1 MNILNIY
8 KKKLRIQFNY
18 FIGKNSILS
27 MLFSLKTLLSI
38 QAKGENNLQYS
49 EPINALRFLSA
60 DAVQKAN
67 SGHPGMP
74 MGMAEIATA
83 LWSKH
88 LKHNPLNPTWFD
100 RDRFVLSNGHGSML
114 LYSLLHLTGYKL
126 SIEDIKDFRQLK
138 SKTPGHPEYDINIG
152 VETTTGPLGQGI
164 ANAVGMAISEKM
176 LAAQFNKDDIKP
188 IDHYTYV
195 FLGDGCLMEG
205 ISHEACSFAGTHEL
219 GKLICFYDQNG
230 ISIDGEIDNWF
241 TDDSVKRFES
251 YGWQTICVD
260 GHNVE
265 EISEAISKAK
275 EEPKKPSMIFCK
287 TTIGFGSPNKSG
299 TADVHGAPLG
309 DEEIEKTREAL
320 GWQYTAF
327 EIPKDV
333 YDFWDSKKSGA
344 EKNATWENSIKSYKD
359 KYPNDSLELE
369 RRIKGDM
376 PAKFEQNFLD
386 FLNDC
391 NTNNLP
397 MATRKASK
405 ACLDFFVKEMPEL
418 VGGSA
423 DLTPSNNTFSASST
437 TFSSENPSGN
447 HINYGVREFGMSAIM
462 NGMVLHGGI
471 KPYGA
476 TFLVFTDY
484 ARNAV
489 RLSALMGLPNIFV
502 YTHDSVALGEDG
514 PTHQPIEHMV
524 TLRSTP
530 NMDSW
535 RPADLVETAVAWK
548 NAISSLSTPTCLIF
562 SRQGTSAIERTPE
575 QLSSIENGGY
585 LLEEHEDPNITIV
598 ASGSE
603 VQLAIDA
610 AQELKNESINANV
623 VSMPSLDVFLKQSNE
638 IQNKIINPNK
648 PVLVVECAHPNS
660 WYKILNRSDKVI
672 GIETFGES
680 APGSE
685 LLEHFGFNKDNVI
698 QTAKSLVN
706 D

>member
-1 MNILNIY
+1 M
-8 KKKLRIQFNY
+8 QQ
-18 FIGKNSILS
+18 SDH
-27 MLFSLKTLLSI
+27 
-38 QAKGENNLQYS
+38 
-49 EPINALRFLSA
+49 INVLRFLSA

-88 LKHNPLNPTWFD
+88 LRHNPKNPTLFN

-114 LYSLLHLTGYKL
+114 LYSLLHLTGYDL
-126 SIEDIKDFRQLK
+126 SINDIKDFRKLK
-138 SKTPGHPEYDINIG
+138 SKTPGHPEYDIDIG
-152 VETTTGPLGQGI
+152 IETTTGPLGQGI
-164 ANAVGMAISEKM
+164 ANAVGMAVAEKI
-176 LAAQFNKDDIKP
+176 LAAEFNKDDIKP
-188 IDHYTYV
+188 IDHFTYV

-205 ISHEACSFAGTHEL
+205 ISHEACSFAGTHNL

-230 ISIDGEIDNWF
+230 ISIDGEIEHWF

-260 GHNVE
+260 GHDIE
-265 EISEAISKAK
+265 DIDGAIHKAK
-275 EEPKKPSMIFCK
+275 EEVNKPTMIFCK
-287 TTIGFGSPNKSG
+287 TTIGYGSPNKSG

-309 DEEIEKTREAL
+309 DEELKETREVL
-320 GWQYTAF
+320 GWNYKPF
-327 EIPKDV
+327 EVPQEV
-333 YDFWDSKKSGA
+333 YDFWNFKEEGASFNDSWNKLLKDY
-344 EKNATWENSIKSYKD
+344 EK
-359 KYPNDSLELE
+359 KYPNDSLELH
-369 RRIKGDM
+369 RRIDGQL
-376 PAKFEQNFLD
+376 PNNFQESFES
-386 FLNDC
+386 FLNEC
-391 NTNNLP
+391 NSNNLS

-418 VGGSA
+418 IGGSA
-423 DLTPSNNTFSASST
+423 DLTPSNNTFSSSSST
-437 TFSSENPSGN
+437 FSNENASGN

-462 NGMVLHGGI
+462 NGMVLHGAI

-489 RLSALMGLPNIFV
+489 RLSALMKLPNIFV

-530 NMDSW
+530 NLNNW
-535 RPADLVETAVAWK
+535 RPADLVETAVSWK
-548 NAISSLSTPTCLIF
+548 SAVSSQKTPTCLIY
-562 SRQGTSAIERTPE
+562 SRQGTSAIKRSPD
-575 QLSSIENGGY
+575 QISMIDMGGY
-585 LLEEHEDPNITIV
+585 LLEESDDFDLTIV

-603 VQLAIDA
+603 VQLALDA
-610 AQELKNESINANV
+610 AKELKNDSINANV
-623 VSMPSLDVFLKQSNE
+623 VSMPCLDIFLDQDKE
-638 IQNKIINPNK
+638 YQNKIINPEK
-648 PVLVVECAHPNS
+648 PVLVVECAHANS
-660 WYKILNRSDKVI
+660 WYRILNRNDKVI

-685 LLEHFGFNKDNVI
+685 LLNHFGFNTDNVI
-698 QTAKSLVN
+698 KTAKSLIN

>member
-1 MNILNIY
+1 M
-8 KKKLRIQFNY
+8 QQ
-18 FIGKNSILS
+18 SDH
-27 MLFSLKTLLSI
+27 
-38 QAKGENNLQYS
+38 
-49 EPINALRFLSA
+49 INVLRFLSA

-88 LKHNPLNPTWFD
+88 LRHNPNNPTWFN

-114 LYSLLHLTGYKL
+114 LYSLLHLTGYDL
-126 SIEDIKDFRQLK
+126 SIDDIKGFRTLK
-138 SKTPGHPEYDINIG
+138 SKTPGHPEYDIDIG
-152 VETTTGPLGQGI
+152 IETTTGPLGQGI
-164 ANAVGMAISEKM
+164 ANAVGMAVAEKI
-176 LAAQFNKDDIKP
+176 LAAEFNKDDIKP
-188 IDHYTYV
+188 IDHFTYV

-205 ISHEACSFAGTHEL
+205 ISHEACSFAGTHNL

-230 ISIDGEIDNWF
+230 ISIDGEIEHWF

-260 GHNVE
+260 GHDIE
-265 EISEAISKAK
+265 DIDGAIHKAK
-275 EEPKKPSMIFCK
+275 EEVNKPTMIFCK
-287 TTIGFGSPNKSG
+287 TTIGYGSPNKSG

-309 DEEIEKTREAL
+309 DEELKETREVL
-320 GWQYTAF
+320 GWNYKPF
-327 EIPKDV
+327 EVPQEV
-333 YDFWDSKKSGA
+333 YDFWNFKEEGASFNDSWNKLLKDY
-344 EKNATWENSIKSYKD
+344 EK
-359 KYPNDSLELE
+359 KYPNDSLELH
-369 RRIKGDM
+369 RRIDGHL
-376 PAKFEQNFLD
+376 PNNFQESYES
-386 FLNDC
+386 FLNEC
-391 NTNNLP
+391 NSNNLS

-418 VGGSA
+418 IGGSA
-423 DLTPSNNTFSASST
+423 DLTPSNNTFSSSSST
-437 TFSSENPSGN
+437 FSNENASGN

-462 NGMVLHGGI
+462 NGMVLHGAI

-489 RLSALMGLPNIFV
+489 RLSALMKLPNIFV

-530 NMDSW
+530 NLNNW
-535 RPADLVETAVAWK
+535 RPADLVETAVSWK
-548 NAISSLSTPTCLIF
+548 SAVSSQKTPTCLIY
-562 SRQGTSAIERTPE
+562 SRQGTSAIKRSPD
-575 QLSSIENGGY
+575 QISMIDMGGY
-585 LLEEHEDPNITIV
+585 LLEESDDLDLTIV

-603 VQLAIDA
+603 VQLALDA
-610 AQELKNESINANV
+610 AKELKNDSINANV
-623 VSMPSLDVFLKQSNE
+623 VSMPCLDIFLDQDKE
-638 IQNKIINPNK
+638 YQNKIINPEK

-660 WYKILNRSDKVI
+660 WYRILNRNDKVI

-685 LLEHFGFNKDNVI
+685 LLNHFGFNTDNVI
-698 QTAKSLVN
+698 KTAKSLIN

>member
-1 MNILNIY
+1 M
-8 KKKLRIQFNY
+8 QQ
-18 FIGKNSILS
+18 SDH
-27 MLFSLKTLLSI
+27 
-38 QAKGENNLQYS
+38 
-49 EPINALRFLSA
+49 INVLRFLSA

-88 LKHNPLNPTWFD
+88 LRHNPKNPTWFN

-114 LYSLLHLTGYKL
+114 LYSLLHLTGYDL
-126 SIEDIKDFRQLK
+126 SINDIKDFRKLK
-138 SKTPGHPEYDINIG
+138 SKTPGHPEYDIDIG
-152 VETTTGPLGQGI
+152 IETTTGPLGQGI
-164 ANAVGMAISEKM
+164 ANAVGMAVAEKI
-176 LAAQFNKDDIKP
+176 LAAEFNKDDIKP
-188 IDHYTYV
+188 IDHFTYV

-205 ISHEACSFAGTHEL
+205 ISHEACSFAGTHKL

-230 ISIDGEIDNWF
+230 ISIDGEIEHWF

-260 GHNVE
+260 GHDIE
-265 EISEAISKAK
+265 DIDGAIHKAK
-275 EEPKKPSMIFCK
+275 EEVNKPTMIFCK
-287 TTIGFGSPNKSG
+287 TTIGYGSPNKSG

-309 DEEIEKTREAL
+309 DEELKETREAL
-320 GWQYTAF
+320 GWNYKPF
-327 EIPKDV
+327 EVPQEV
-333 YDFWDSKKSGA
+333 YDFWNFKEEGASFNDSWNKLLKDY
-344 EKNATWENSIKSYKD
+344 EK
-359 KYPNDSLELE
+359 KYPNDSLELH
-369 RRIKGDM
+369 RRIDGHL
-376 PAKFEQNFLD
+376 PNNFQESYES
-386 FLNDC
+386 FLNEC
-391 NTNNLP
+391 NSNNLS

-418 VGGSA
+418 IGGSA
-423 DLTPSNNTFSASST
+423 DLTPSNNTFSSSSST
-437 TFSSENPSGN
+437 FSNENASGN

-462 NGMVLHGGI
+462 NGMVLHGAI

-489 RLSALMGLPNIFV
+489 RLSALMKLPNIFV

-530 NMDSW
+530 NLNNW
-535 RPADLVETAVAWK
+535 RPADLVETAVSWK
-548 NAISSLSTPTCLIF
+548 SAVSSQKTPTCLIY
-562 SRQGTSAIERTPE
+562 SRQGTSAIKRSPD
-575 QLSSIENGGY
+575 QISMIDMGGY
-585 LLEEHEDPNITIV
+585 LLEESDDLDLTIV

-603 VQLAIDA
+603 VQLALDA
-610 AQELKNESINANV
+610 AKELKNDSINANV
-623 VSMPSLDVFLKQSNE
+623 VSMPCLDIFLDQDKE
-638 IQNKIINPNK
+638 YQNKIINPEK

-660 WYKILNRSDKVI
+660 WYRILNRNDKVI

-685 LLEHFGFNKDNVI
+685 LLNHFGFNTDNVI
-698 QTAKSLVN
+698 KTAKSLIN

>member
-1 MNILNIY
+1 M
-8 KKKLRIQFNY
+8 QQ
-18 FIGKNSILS
+18 SDH
-27 MLFSLKTLLSI
+27 
-38 QAKGENNLQYS
+38 
-49 EPINALRFLSA
+49 INVLRFLSA

-88 LKHNPLNPTWFD
+88 LRHNPKNPTWFN

-114 LYSLLHLTGYKL
+114 LYSLLHLTGYDL
-126 SIEDIKDFRQLK
+126 SINDIKDFRKLK
-138 SKTPGHPEYDINIG
+138 SKTPGHPEYDIDIG
-152 VETTTGPLGQGI
+152 IETTTGPLGQGI
-164 ANAVGMAISEKM
+164 ANAVGMAVAEKI
-176 LAAQFNKDDIKP
+176 LAAEFNKDDIKP
-188 IDHYTYV
+188 IDHFTYV

-205 ISHEACSFAGTHEL
+205 ISHEACSFAGTHNL

-230 ISIDGEIDNWF
+230 ISIDGEIEHWF

-260 GHNVE
+260 GHDIE
-265 EISEAISKAK
+265 DIDGAIHKAK
-275 EEPKKPSMIFCK
+275 EEVNKPTMIFCK
-287 TTIGFGSPNKSG
+287 TTIGYGSPNKSG

-309 DEEIEKTREAL
+309 DDELKETREVL
-320 GWQYTAF
+320 GWNYKPF
-327 EIPKDV
+327 EVPQEV
-333 YDFWDSKKSGA
+333 YDFWNFKQEGASFNDSWNKLLKDY
-344 EKNATWENSIKSYKD
+344 EK
-359 KYPNDSLELE
+359 KYPNDSLELH
-369 RRIKGDM
+369 RRIDGHL
-376 PAKFEQNFLD
+376 PNNFQESYES
-386 FLNDC
+386 FLNEC
-391 NTNNLP
+391 NSNNLS

-418 VGGSA
+418 IGGSA
-423 DLTPSNNTFSASST
+423 DLTPSNNTFSSSSST
-437 TFSSENPSGN
+437 FSNENASGN

-462 NGMVLHGGI
+462 NGMVLHGAI

-489 RLSALMGLPNIFV
+489 RLSALMKLPNIFV

-530 NMDSW
+530 NLNNW
-535 RPADLVETAVAWK
+535 RPADLVETAVSWK
-548 NAISSLSTPTCLIF
+548 SAVSSQKTPTCLIY
-562 SRQGTSAIERTPE
+562 SRQGTSAIKRSPD
-575 QLSSIENGGY
+575 QISMIDMGGY
-585 LLEEHEDPNITIV
+585 LLEESDDFDLTIV

-603 VQLAIDA
+603 VQLALDA
-610 AQELKNESINANV
+610 AKELKNDSINANV
-623 VSMPSLDVFLKQSNE
+623 VSMPCLDIFLDQDKE
-638 IQNKIINPNK
+638 YQNKIINPEK

-660 WYKILNRSDKVI
+660 WYRILNRNDKVI

-685 LLEHFGFNKDNVI
+685 LLNHFGFNTDNVI
-698 QTAKSLVN
+698 KTAKSLIN

>member
-1 MNILNIY
+1 LH
-8 KKKLRIQFNY
+8 Q
-18 FIGKNSILS
+18 SD
-27 MLFSLKTLLSI
+27 
-38 QAKGENNLQYS
+38 
-49 EPINALRFLSA
+49 PINALRFLSI

-83 LWSKH
+83 LWKNH
-88 LKHNPLNPTWFD
+88 LKHNPLNPTWFN

-114 LYSLLHLTGYKL
+114 LYSLLHLTGYPL
-126 SIEDIKDFRQLK
+126 SIDDIKDFRQLK
-138 SKTPGHPEYDINIG
+138 SKTPGHPEYDLDTGI
-152 VETTTGPLGQGI
+152 ETTTGPLGQGI
-164 ANAVGMAISEKM
+164 GNAVGMAISEKIM
-176 LAAQFNKDDIKP
+176 AAEFNKEDIKP

-205 ISHEACSFAGTHEL
+205 VSHEACSFASTHNL

-230 ISIDGEIDNWF
+230 ISIDGEIENWF
-241 TDDSVKRFES
+241 TDDSVKRFDG

-265 EISEAISKAK
+265 EINEAIVKSKN
-275 EEPKKPSMIFCK
+275 ETNKPSMIFCK

-309 DEEIEKTREAL
+309 DEEIEKTRNAL
-320 GWQYTAF
+320 GWQHPPFKVPENIYEFWNSKDSGNEVNTTWD
-327 EIPKDV
+327 EII
-333 YDFWDSKKSGA
+333 
-344 EKNATWENSIKSYKD
+344 ENYQE
-359 KYPNDSLELE
+359 KYPDESMELH
-369 RRIKGDM
+369 RRIKGEM
-376 PAKFEQNFLD
+376 PENFEENFKV
-386 FLNDC
+386 FLEEC
-391 NTNNLP
+391 NLNNLS

-418 VGGSA
+418 IGGSA
-423 DLTPSNNTFSASST
+423 DLTPSNNTFSASSS
-437 TFSSENPSGN
+437 TFSNDNPSGN

-530 NMDSW
+530 NLNNW

-548 NAISSLSTPTCLIF
+548 NAVSSTKTPTCLIF
-562 SRQGTSAIERTPE
+562 SRQGTSPINRTSDQLNAIKM
-575 QLSSIENGGY
+575 GGY
-585 LLEEHEDPNITIV
+585 LLKVNDSPDLTII

-603 VQLAIDA
+603 LQLALDA
-610 AQELKNESINANV
+610 SIELENDSIKANV
-623 VSMPSLDVFLKQSNE
+623 VSMPSLDIFLEQSE
-638 IQNKIINPNK
+638 EFQNTIIDSSK
-648 PVLVVECAHPNS
+648 PVLVVECGHPNS

-672 GIETFGES
+672 GIESFGES
-680 APGSE
+680 APGNV
-685 LLEHFGFNKDNVI
+685 LLEHFGFTIENVVS
-698 QTAKSLVN
+698 TAKSLIN

>member
-1 MNILNIY
+1 MN
-8 KKKLRIQFNY
+8 
-18 FIGKNSILS
+18 
-27 MLFSLKTLLSI
+27 
-38 QAKGENNLQYS
+38 QAD
-49 EPINALRFLSA
+49 PINALRFLSI

-83 LWSKH
+83 LWSNH
-88 LKHNPLNPTWFD
+88 LKHNPSNPKWFD

-114 LYSLLHLTGYKL
+114 LYSLLHLTGYKI
-126 SIEDIKDFRQLK
+126 SIDDIKDFRQLH
-138 SKTPGHPEYDINIG
+138 SKTPGHPEYDIDIG

-164 ANAVGMAISEKM
+164 ANAVGMAISEKI
-176 LAAQFNKDDIKP
+176 LAAEFNQDDIKP

-205 ISHEACSFAGTHEL
+205 VSHEACSFAGTHNL

-230 ISIDGEIDNWF
+230 ISIDGEIENWF
-241 TDDSVKRFES
+241 TDNSVKRFES
-251 YGWQTICVD
+251 YGWHTICVD
-260 GHNVE
+260 GHNIE
-265 EISEAISKAK
+265 EINNAISQAK
-275 EEPKKPSMIFCK
+275 EITDKPSMIFCK

-299 TADVHGAPLG
+299 TADAHGAPLG
-309 DEEIEKTREAL
+309 EDEIVKTREAL
-320 GWQYTAF
+320 DWKYAEF
-327 EIPKDV
+327 ELSDEI
-333 YDFWDSKKSGA
+333 YNFWDAKEDGA
-344 EKNATWENSIKSYKD
+344 NINSDWDDVIKSYQE
-359 KYPNDSLELE
+359 KYPEKSKELL
-369 RRIKGDM
+369 RRIEGNTPENFESDFNQFLKDCDM
-376 PAKFEQNFLD
+376 
-386 FLNDC
+386 
-391 NTNNLP
+391 NNSP

-418 VGGSA
+418 IGGSA
-423 DLTPSNNTFSASST
+423 DLTPSNNTFSESSST
-437 TFSSENPSGN
+437 FSNENPAGN

-530 NMDSW
+530 NLANW

-548 NAISSLSTPTCLIF
+548 EAVISTSTPTCLIF
-562 SRQGTSAIERTPE
+562 SRQGTSPIQRNSE
-575 QLSSIENGGY
+575 QLSDIHNGGY
-585 LLEEHEDPNITIV
+585 LLQSCDNPDITII

-603 VQLAIDA
+603 VQLALDA
-610 AQELKNESINANV
+610 AKELENDSIKSNI
-623 VSMPSLDVFLKQSNE
+623 VSMPSLDKFLEMSE
-638 IQNKIINPNK
+638 EYQNKILNSDK
-648 PVLVVECAHPNS
+648 PILVVECGHPNS
-660 WYKILNRSDKVI
+660 WYKILNRNDKVL
-672 GIETFGES
+672 GIESFGES
-680 APGSE
+680 APGNQ
-685 LLEHFGFNKDNVI
+685 LLEHFGFTVENVVKM
-698 QTAKSLVN
+698 AKSLIN

>member
-1 MNILNIY
+1 M
-8 KKKLRIQFNY
+8 QQ
-18 FIGKNSILS
+18 SDH
-27 MLFSLKTLLSI
+27 
-38 QAKGENNLQYS
+38 
-49 EPINALRFLSA
+49 INVLRFLSA

-88 LKHNPLNPTWFD
+88 LRHNPNNPTWFN

-114 LYSLLHLTGYKL
+114 LYSLLHLTGYDL
-126 SIEDIKDFRQLK
+126 SINDIKDFRKLK
-138 SKTPGHPEYDINIG
+138 SKTPGHPEYDIDTGI
-152 VETTTGPLGQGI
+152 ETTTGPLGQGI
-164 ANAVGMAISEKM
+164 ANAVGIAVAEKI
-176 LAAQFNKDDIKP
+176 LAAEFNKDDIKP
-188 IDHYTYV
+188 IDHFTYV

-205 ISHEACSFAGTHEL
+205 ISHEACSFAGTHNL

-230 ISIDGEIDNWF
+230 ISIDGEIEHWF
-241 TDDSVKRFES
+241 TDDSVTRFES

-260 GHNVE
+260 GHDIE
-265 EISEAISKAK
+265 DIDGAILKAK
-275 EEPKKPSMIFCK
+275 EEVNKPTMIFCK
-287 TTIGFGSPNKSG
+287 TTIGYGSPNKSG

-309 DEEIEKTREAL
+309 DEELKKTREAL
-320 GWQYTAF
+320 GWNYKPF
-327 EIPKDV
+327 EVPQEV
-333 YDFWDSKKSGA
+333 YDFWNFREEGASFNDSWNKLIKDYKK
-344 EKNATWENSIKSYKD
+344 
-359 KYPNDSLELE
+359 KYPNDSSELH
-369 RRIKGDM
+369 RRIDGYL
-376 PAKFEQNFLD
+376 PNNFQESFES
-386 FLNDC
+386 FLNEC
-391 NTNNLP
+391 NSNNLS

-418 VGGSA
+418 IGGSA
-423 DLTPSNNTFSASST
+423 DLTPSNNTFSSFSST
-437 TFSSENPSGN
+437 FSNENASGN

-462 NGMVLHGGI
+462 NGMALHGAI

-489 RLSALMGLPNIFV
+489 RLSALMKLSNIFV

-530 NMDSW
+530 NLNNW
-535 RPADLVETAVAWK
+535 RPADLVETAVAWRS
-548 NAISSLSTPTCLIF
+548 AVSSKKTPTCLIF
-562 SRQGTSAIERTPE
+562 SRQGTSAIKRTPD
-575 QLSSIENGGY
+575 QISMIDMGGY
-585 LLEEHEDPNITIV
+585 LLEESDKLDITIV

-603 VQLAIDA
+603 VQLALDA
-610 AQELKNESINANV
+610 AKELKNDSINANV
-623 VSMPSLDVFLKQSNE
+623 VSMPCLDIFLDQDKE
-638 IQNKIINPNK
+638 YQNKIINPEK
-648 PVLVVECAHPNS
+648 PILVVECAHPNS
-660 WYKILNRSDKVI
+660 WYRILNRNDKVI

-685 LLEHFGFNKDNVI
+685 LLNHFGFNTDNVI
-698 QTAKSLVN
+698 KTAKSLIN

>member
-1 MNILNIY
+1 
-8 KKKLRIQFNY
+8 
-18 FIGKNSILS
+18 

-164 ANAVGMAISEKM
+164 ANAVGMAISEKI

-205 ISHEACSFAGTHEL
+205 VSHEACSFAGTHEL

>member
-1 MNILNIY
+1 M
-8 KKKLRIQFNY
+8 QQ
-18 FIGKNSILS
+18 SDH
-27 MLFSLKTLLSI
+27 
-38 QAKGENNLQYS
+38 
-49 EPINALRFLSA
+49 INVLRFLSA

-88 LKHNPLNPTWFD
+88 LRHNPKNPTWFN

-114 LYSLLHLTGYKL
+114 LYSLLHLTGYDL
-126 SIEDIKDFRQLK
+126 SINDIKDFRKLK
-138 SKTPGHPEYDINIG
+138 SKTPGHPEYDIDIG
-152 VETTTGPLGQGI
+152 IETTTGPLGQGI
-164 ANAVGMAISEKM
+164 ANAVGMAVAEKI
-176 LAAQFNKDDIKP
+176 LAAEFNKDDIKP
-188 IDHYTYV
+188 IDHFTYV

-205 ISHEACSFAGTHEL
+205 ISHEACSFAGTHNL

-230 ISIDGEIDNWF
+230 ISIDGEIEHWF

-260 GHNVE
+260 GHDIE
-265 EISEAISKAK
+265 DIDGAIHKAK
-275 EEPKKPSMIFCK
+275 EEVNKPTMIFCK
-287 TTIGFGSPNKSG
+287 TTIGYGSPNKSG

-309 DEEIEKTREAL
+309 DEELKETREAL
-320 GWQYTAF
+320 GWNYKPF
-327 EIPKDV
+327 EVPQEV
-333 YDFWDSKKSGA
+333 YDFWNFKEEGASFNDSWNKLLKDY
-344 EKNATWENSIKSYKD
+344 EK
-359 KYPNDSLELE
+359 KYPNDSLELH
-369 RRIKGDM
+369 RRIDGHL
-376 PAKFEQNFLD
+376 PNNFQESYES
-386 FLNDC
+386 FLNEC
-391 NTNNLP
+391 NSNNLS

-418 VGGSA
+418 IGGSA
-423 DLTPSNNTFSASST
+423 DLTPSNNTFSSSSST
-437 TFSSENPSGN
+437 FSNENASGN

-462 NGMVLHGGI
+462 NGMVLHGAI

-489 RLSALMGLPNIFV
+489 RLSALMKLPNIFV

-530 NMDSW
+530 NLNNW
-535 RPADLVETAVAWK
+535 RPADLVETAVSWK
-548 NAISSLSTPTCLIF
+548 SAVSSQNTPTCLIY
-562 SRQGTSAIERTPE
+562 SRQGTSAIKRSPD
-575 QLSSIENGGY
+575 QISMIDMGGY
-585 LLEEHEDPNITIV
+585 LLEESDDLDLTIV

-603 VQLAIDA
+603 VQLALDA
-610 AQELKNESINANV
+610 AKELKNDSINANV
-623 VSMPSLDVFLKQSNE
+623 VSMPCLDIFLDQDKE
-638 IQNKIINPNK
+638 YQNKIINPEK

-660 WYKILNRSDKVI
+660 WYRILNRNDKVI

-685 LLEHFGFNKDNVI
+685 LLNHFGFNTDNVI
-698 QTAKSLVN
+698 KTAKSLIN

>member
-1 MNILNIY
+1 M
-8 KKKLRIQFNY
+8 QQ
-18 FIGKNSILS
+18 SDH
-27 MLFSLKTLLSI
+27 
-38 QAKGENNLQYS
+38 
-49 EPINALRFLSA
+49 INVLRFLSA

-83 LWSKH
+83 LWNKH
-88 LKHNPLNPTWFD
+88 LRHNPKNPTWFN

-114 LYSLLHLTGYKL
+114 LYSLLHLTGYDL
-126 SIEDIKDFRQLK
+126 SINDIKDFRKLK
-138 SKTPGHPEYDINIG
+138 SKTPGHPEYDIDIG
-152 VETTTGPLGQGI
+152 IETTTGPLGQGI
-164 ANAVGMAISEKM
+164 ANAVGMAVAEKI
-176 LAAQFNKDDIKP
+176 LAAEFNKDDIKP
-188 IDHYTYV
+188 VDHFTYV

-205 ISHEACSFAGTHEL
+205 ISHEACSFAGTHNL

-230 ISIDGEIDNWF
+230 ISIDGEIENWF

-260 GHNVE
+260 GHDIE
-265 EISEAISKAK
+265 DIDGAIHKAK
-275 EEPKKPSMIFCK
+275 EEVNKPTMIFCK
-287 TTIGFGSPNKSG
+287 TTIGYGSPNKSG

-309 DEEIEKTREAL
+309 DEELKETREVL
-320 GWQYTAF
+320 GWNYKPFVVPQ
-327 EIPKDV
+327 EV
-333 YDFWDSKKSGA
+333 YDFWNFKEEGASFNDSWNKLLKDY
-344 EKNATWENSIKSYKD
+344 EK
-359 KYPNDSLELE
+359 KYPNDSLELH
-369 RRIKGDM
+369 RRIDGQL
-376 PAKFEQNFLD
+376 PNNFQESFES
-386 FLNDC
+386 FLNEC
-391 NTNNLP
+391 NSNNLS

-418 VGGSA
+418 IGGSA
-423 DLTPSNNTFSASST
+423 DLTPSNNTFSSSSST
-437 TFSSENPSGN
+437 FSNENASGN

-462 NGMVLHGGI
+462 NGMVLHGAI

-489 RLSALMGLPNIFV
+489 RLSALMKLPNIFV

-530 NMDSW
+530 NLNNW
-535 RPADLVETAVAWK
+535 RPADLVETAVSWK
-548 NAISSLSTPTCLIF
+548 SAVSSQKTPTCLIY
-562 SRQGTSAIERTPE
+562 SRQGTSAIKRSPD
-575 QLSSIENGGY
+575 QISMIDMGGY
-585 LLEEHEDPNITIV
+585 LLEESDDLDLTIV

-603 VQLAIDA
+603 VQLALDA
-610 AQELKNESINANV
+610 AKELKNDSINANV
-623 VSMPSLDVFLKQSNE
+623 VSMPCLDIFLDQDKE
-638 IQNKIINPNK
+638 YQNKIINPEK

-660 WYKILNRSDKVI
+660 WYRILNRNDKVI

-685 LLEHFGFNKDNVI
+685 LLNHFGFNTDNVI
-698 QTAKSLVN
+698 KTAKSLIN

>member
-1 MNILNIY
+1 M
-8 KKKLRIQFNY
+8 RQ
-18 FIGKNSILS
+18 SD
-27 MLFSLKTLLSI
+27 
-38 QAKGENNLQYS
+38 
-49 EPINALRFLSA
+49 PINALRFLSI

-83 LWSKH
+83 LWKNH
-88 LKHNPLNPTWFD
+88 LQHNPLNPTWFN

-114 LYSLLHLTGYKL
+114 LYSLLHLTGYAL
-126 SIEDIKDFRQLK
+126 SIDDIKDFRQLR
-138 SKTPGHPEYDINIG
+138 SKTPGHPEYDLDTGI
-152 VETTTGPLGQGI
+152 ETTTGPLGQGI
-164 ANAVGMAISEKM
+164 GNAVGMAISEKI
-176 LAAQFNKDDIKP
+176 LAAEFNKEDIKP

-205 ISHEACSFAGTHEL
+205 VSHEVCSFASTHNL

-230 ISIDGEIDNWF
+230 ISIDGEIENWF
-241 TDDSVKRFES
+241 TDDSVKRFDG

-265 EISEAISKAK
+265 DINEAIVKAK
-275 EEPKKPSMIFCK
+275 NETNKPSMIFCK

-309 DEEIEKTREAL
+309 DEEIEKTRKAL
-320 GWQYTAF
+320 DWQYSPF
-327 EIPKDV
+327 EVPEDIYEFWNSKDSGNKV
-333 YDFWDSKKSGA
+333 NANWD
-344 EKNATWENSIKSYKD
+344 EIVKNYQE
-359 KYPNDSLELE
+359 KYPDESIELH
-369 RRIKGDM
+369 RRIKGQM
-376 PAKFEQNFLD
+376 PENFEENFKAFLD
-386 FLNDC
+386 DC
-391 NTNNLP
+391 NLNNP
-397 MATRKASK
+397 SMATRKASK

-418 VGGSA
+418 IGGSA
-423 DLTPSNNTFSASST
+423 DLTPSNNTYSASSS
-437 TFSSENPSGN
+437 TFSNKNPSGN

-530 NMDSW
+530 NLNNW

-548 NAISSLSTPTCLIF
+548 DAVCSTKTPTCLIF
-562 SRQGTSAIERTPE
+562 SRQGTSAITRTPE
-575 QLSSIENGGY
+575 QLNSIQMGGY
-585 LLEEHEDPNITIV
+585 LLKANDTSDITIV

-603 VQLAIDA
+603 LQLALDA
-610 AQELKNESINANV
+610 SAELENDSINANV
-623 VSMPSLDVFLKQSNE
+623 VSMPSLDIFLYQSE
-638 IQNKIINPNK
+638 EYQNTIIDTSK
-648 PVLVVECAHPNS
+648 PVLVVECGHPNS

-672 GIETFGES
+672 GIESFGES
-680 APGSE
+680 APGNV
-685 LLEHFGFNKDNVI
+685 LLEHFGFTLENVVG
-698 QTAKSLVN
+698 TAKSLI
-706 D
+706 DD

>member
-1 MNILNIY
+1 M
-8 KKKLRIQFNY
+8 RQ
-18 FIGKNSILS
+18 SD
-27 MLFSLKTLLSI
+27 
-38 QAKGENNLQYS
+38 
-49 EPINALRFLSA
+49 PINALRFLSI

-83 LWSKH
+83 LWKNH
-88 LKHNPLNPTWFD
+88 LQHNPLNPTWFN

-114 LYSLLHLTGYKL
+114 LYSLLHLTGYAL
-126 SIEDIKDFRQLK
+126 SIDDIKDFRQLR
-138 SKTPGHPEYDINIG
+138 SKTPGHPEYDLDTGI
-152 VETTTGPLGQGI
+152 ETTTGPLGQGI
-164 ANAVGMAISEKM
+164 GNAVGMAISEKI
-176 LAAQFNKDDIKP
+176 LAAEFNKEDIKP

-205 ISHEACSFAGTHEL
+205 VSHEACSFASTHNL

-230 ISIDGEIDNWF
+230 ISIDGEIENWF
-241 TDDSVKRFES
+241 TDDSVKRFDG

-265 EISEAISKAK
+265 DINEAIVKAK
-275 EEPKKPSMIFCK
+275 NETNKPSMIFCK

-309 DEEIEKTREAL
+309 DEEIEKTRKAL
-320 GWQYTAF
+320 DWQYSPF
-327 EIPKDV
+327 EVPEDIYEFWNSKDSGNKV
-333 YDFWDSKKSGA
+333 NANWD
-344 EKNATWENSIKSYKD
+344 EIVKNYQE
-359 KYPNDSLELE
+359 KYPDESIELL
-369 RRIKGDM
+369 RRIKGQM
-376 PAKFEQNFLD
+376 PENFEENFKAFLD
-386 FLNDC
+386 DC
-391 NTNNLP
+391 NLNNP
-397 MATRKASK
+397 SMATRKASK
-405 ACLDFFVKEMPEL
+405 ACLDFFVREMPEL
-418 VGGSA
+418 IGGSA
-423 DLTPSNNTFSASST
+423 DLTPSNNTYSASSS
-437 TFSSENPSGN
+437 TFSNKNPSGN

-530 NMDSW
+530 NLNNW

-548 NAISSLSTPTCLIF
+548 DAVSSTKTPTCLIF
-562 SRQGTSAIERTPE
+562 SRQGTSAITRTPE
-575 QLSSIENGGY
+575 QLNSIQMGGY
-585 LLEEHEDPNITIV
+585 LLKANDTSDITIV

-603 VQLAIDA
+603 LQLALDA
-610 AQELKNESINANV
+610 SVELEKDSINANV
-623 VSMPSLDVFLKQSNE
+623 VSMPSLDIFLDQSE
-638 IQNKIINPNK
+638 EYQNTIIDTSK
-648 PVLVVECAHPNS
+648 PVLVVECGHPNS

-672 GIETFGES
+672 GIESFGES
-680 APGSE
+680 APGNV
-685 LLEHFGFNKDNVI
+685 LLEHFGFTLENVVG
-698 QTAKSLVN
+698 TAKSLI
-706 D
+706 DD

>member
-1 MNILNIY
+1 
-8 KKKLRIQFNY
+8 
-18 FIGKNSILS
+18 
-27 MLFSLKTLLSI
+27 
-38 QAKGENNLQYS
+38 LQQS
-49 EPINALRFLSA
+49 DHINVLRFLSA

-88 LKHNPLNPTWFD
+88 LRHNPKNPTWFN

-114 LYSLLHLTGYKL
+114 LYSLLHLTGYDL
-126 SIEDIKDFRQLK
+126 SINDIKDFRKLK
-138 SKTPGHPEYDINIG
+138 SKTPGHPEYDIDIG
-152 VETTTGPLGQGI
+152 IETTTGPLGQGI
-164 ANAVGMAISEKM
+164 ANAVGMAVAEKI
-176 LAAQFNKDDIKP
+176 LAAEFNKDDIKP
-188 IDHYTYV
+188 IDHFTYV

-205 ISHEACSFAGTHEL
+205 ISHEACSFAGTHNL

-230 ISIDGEIDNWF
+230 ISIDGEIEHWF

-260 GHNVE
+260 GHDIE
-265 EISEAISKAK
+265 DIDSAIHKAK
-275 EEPKKPSMIFCK
+275 EEVNKPTMIFCK
-287 TTIGFGSPNKSG
+287 TTIGYGSPNKSG

-309 DEEIEKTREAL
+309 DEELKETREAL
-320 GWQYTAF
+320 GWNYKPF
-327 EIPKDV
+327 EVPQEV
-333 YDFWDSKKSGA
+333 YDFWNFKQEGASFNDSWNKLLKDY
-344 EKNATWENSIKSYKD
+344 EK
-359 KYPNDSLELE
+359 KYPNDSLELH
-369 RRIKGDM
+369 RRIDGHL
-376 PAKFEQNFLD
+376 PNNFQESYES
-386 FLNDC
+386 FLNEC
-391 NTNNLP
+391 NSNNLS

-418 VGGSA
+418 IGGSA
-423 DLTPSNNTFSASST
+423 DLTPSNNTFSSSSST
-437 TFSSENPSGN
+437 FSNENASGN

-462 NGMVLHGGI
+462 NGMVLHGAI

-489 RLSALMGLPNIFV
+489 RLSALMKLPNIFV

-530 NMDSW
+530 NLNNW
-535 RPADLVETAVAWK
+535 RPADLVETAVSWK
-548 NAISSLSTPTCLIF
+548 SAVSSQKTPTCLIY
-562 SRQGTSAIERTPE
+562 SRQGTSAIKRSPD
-575 QLSSIENGGY
+575 QISMIDMGGY
-585 LLEEHEDPNITIV
+585 LLEESDDFDLTIV

-603 VQLAIDA
+603 VQLALDA
-610 AQELKNESINANV
+610 AKELKNDSINANV
-623 VSMPSLDVFLKQSNE
+623 VSMPCLDIFLDQDKE
-638 IQNKIINPNK
+638 YQNKIINPEK

-660 WYKILNRSDKVI
+660 WYRILNRNDKVI

-685 LLEHFGFNKDNVI
+685 LLNHFGFNTDNVI
-698 QTAKSLVN
+698 KTAKSLIN

>member
-1 MNILNIY
+1 MIFYLCFCLQKY
-8 KKKLRIQFNY
+8 YYPKKQL
-18 FIGKNSILS
+18 GKI
-27 MLFSLKTLLSI
+27 
-38 QAKGENNLQYS
+38 NLHQS
-49 EPINALRFLSA
+49 DPINALRFLSI

-83 LWSKH
+83 LWKNH

-138 SKTPGHPEYDINIG
+138 SKTPGHPEYDIDIG

-164 ANAVGMAISEKM
+164 ANAVGMAISEKI
-176 LAAQFNKDDIKP
+176 LSAEFNKVDIKP
-188 IDHYTYV
+188 IDHFTYA

-205 ISHEACSFAGTHEL
+205 VSHEACSFAGTHNL

-230 ISIDGEIDNWF
+230 ISIDGEIHNWF
-241 TDDSVKRFES
+241 TDDSVKRFDS

-260 GHNVE
+260 GHNIE
-265 EISEAISKAK
+265 EVNDAISKAK
-275 EEPKKPSMIFCK
+275 EELNKPTMIFCK
-287 TTIGFGSPNKSG
+287 TTIGFGAPNKSG

-309 DEEIEKTREAL
+309 EDEIKNTREAL
-320 GWQYTAF
+320 DWKYPPF
-327 EIPKDV
+327 ELSNDI
-333 YDFWDSKKSGA
+333 YEYWDSKDIGA
-344 EKNATWENSIKSYKD
+344 DVNSKWDNLIESYIE
-359 KYPNDSLELE
+359 KYPKEASELHRRINGDAPNNFERIFKEFLDECNSNDSS
-369 RRIKGDM
+369 
-376 PAKFEQNFLD
+376 
-386 FLNDC
+386 
-391 NTNNLP
+391 

-405 ACLDFFVKEMPEL
+405 VCLDFFVKEMPEL
-418 VGGSA
+418 IGGSA
-423 DLTPSNNTFSASST
+423 DLTPSNNTFSASSK
-437 TFSSENPSGN
+437 TFSNENPSGN

-530 NMDSW
+530 NLNNW
-535 RPADLVETAVAWK
+535 RPADLVETAIAWK
-548 NAISSLSTPTCLIF
+548 NAVDSKTTPTCLIF
-562 SRQGTSAIERTPE
+562 SRQGTSAIQRTQE
-575 QLSSIENGGY
+575 HISSIQFGGY
-585 LLEEHEDPNITIV
+585 LLEENNDHKITIV

-603 VQLAIDA
+603 VQLALDA
-610 AQELKNESINANV
+610 AEELNNSSISTNV
-623 VSMPSLDVFLKQSNE
+623 VSMPSLDIFLEQSE
-638 IQNKIINPNK
+638 EYKNKIIDPNK
-648 PVLVVECAHPNS
+648 PVLVVECGHPNS
-660 WYKILNRSDKVI
+660 WFRILNRNDKVI
-672 GIETFGES
+672 GIESFGES
-680 APGSE
+680 APGNE
-685 LLEHFGFNKDNVI
+685 LLEYFGFTKQNVI
-698 QTAKSLVN
+698 EKAKSLIN

>member
-1 MNILNIY
+1 M
-8 KKKLRIQFNY
+8 RQ
-18 FIGKNSILS
+18 SD
-27 MLFSLKTLLSI
+27 
-38 QAKGENNLQYS
+38 
-49 EPINALRFLSA
+49 PINALRFLSI

-83 LWSKH
+83 LWKNH
-88 LKHNPLNPTWFD
+88 LQHNPLNPTWFN

-114 LYSLLHLTGYKL
+114 LYSLLHLTGYAL
-126 SIEDIKDFRQLK
+126 SIDDIKDFRQLR
-138 SKTPGHPEYDINIG
+138 SKTPGHPEYDLDTGI
-152 VETTTGPLGQGI
+152 ETTTGPLGQGI
-164 ANAVGMAISEKM
+164 GNAVGMAISEKI
-176 LAAQFNKDDIKP
+176 LAAEFNKEDIKP

-205 ISHEACSFAGTHEL
+205 VSHEACSFASTHNL

-230 ISIDGEIDNWF
+230 ISIDGEIENWF
-241 TDDSVKRFES
+241 TDDSVKRFDG
-251 YGWQTICVD
+251 YGWQTICVY

-265 EISEAISKAK
+265 DINEAIVKAK
-275 EEPKKPSMIFCK
+275 NETNKPSMIFCK

-309 DEEIEKTREAL
+309 DEEIEKTRKAL
-320 GWQYTAF
+320 DWQYSPF
-327 EIPKDV
+327 EVPEDIYEFWNSKDSGNKV
-333 YDFWDSKKSGA
+333 NANWD
-344 EKNATWENSIKSYKD
+344 EIVKNYQE
-359 KYPNDSLELE
+359 KYPDESIELL
-369 RRIKGDM
+369 RRIKGQM
-376 PAKFEQNFLD
+376 PENFEENFKAFLD
-386 FLNDC
+386 DC
-391 NTNNLP
+391 NLNNP
-397 MATRKASK
+397 SMATRKASK

-418 VGGSA
+418 IGGSA
-423 DLTPSNNTFSASST
+423 DLTPSNNTYSASSS
-437 TFSSENPSGN
+437 TFSNKNPSGN

-530 NMDSW
+530 NLNNW

-548 NAISSLSTPTCLIF
+548 DAVSSTKTPTCLIF
-562 SRQGTSAIERTPE
+562 SRQGTSAITRTPE
-575 QLSSIENGGY
+575 QLNSIQMGGY
-585 LLEEHEDPNITIV
+585 LLKANDTSDITIV

-603 VQLAIDA
+603 LQLALDA
-610 AQELKNESINANV
+610 SVELEKDSINANV
-623 VSMPSLDVFLKQSNE
+623 VSMPSLDIFLDQSE
-638 IQNKIINPNK
+638 EYQNTIIDTSK
-648 PVLVVECAHPNS
+648 PVLVVECGHPNS

-672 GIETFGES
+672 GIESFGES
-680 APGSE
+680 APGNV
-685 LLEHFGFNKDNVI
+685 LLEHFGFTLENVVG
-698 QTAKSLVN
+698 TAKSLI
-706 D
+706 DD

>member
-1 MNILNIY
+1 M
-8 KKKLRIQFNY
+8 QQ
-18 FIGKNSILS
+18 SDH
-27 MLFSLKTLLSI
+27 
-38 QAKGENNLQYS
+38 
-49 EPINALRFLSA
+49 INVLRFLSA

-88 LKHNPLNPTWFD
+88 LRHNPKNPTWFN

-114 LYSLLHLTGYKL
+114 LYSLLHLTGYDL
-126 SIEDIKDFRQLK
+126 SINDIKDFRKLK
-138 SKTPGHPEYDINIG
+138 SKTPGHPEYDIDIG
-152 VETTTGPLGQGI
+152 IETTTGPLGQGI
-164 ANAVGMAISEKM
+164 ANAVGMAVAEKI
-176 LAAQFNKDDIKP
+176 LAAEFNKDDIKP
-188 IDHYTYV
+188 IDHFTYV

-205 ISHEACSFAGTHEL
+205 ISHEACSFAGTHNL

-230 ISIDGEIDNWF
+230 ISIDGEIEHWF

-260 GHNVE
+260 GHDIE
-265 EISEAISKAK
+265 DIDGAIHKAK
-275 EEPKKPSMIFCK
+275 EEVNKPTMIFCK
-287 TTIGFGSPNKSG
+287 TTIGYGSPNKSG

-309 DEEIEKTREAL
+309 DEELKETREVL
-320 GWQYTAF
+320 GWNYKPF
-327 EIPKDV
+327 EVPQEV
-333 YDFWDSKKSGA
+333 YDFWNFKQEGASFNDSWNKLLKDY
-344 EKNATWENSIKSYKD
+344 EK
-359 KYPNDSLELE
+359 KYPNDSLELH
-369 RRIKGDM
+369 RRIDGQL
-376 PAKFEQNFLD
+376 PNNFQESYES
-386 FLNDC
+386 FLNEC
-391 NTNNLP
+391 NSNNLS

-418 VGGSA
+418 IGGSA
-423 DLTPSNNTFSASST
+423 DLTPSNNTFSSSSST
-437 TFSSENPSGN
+437 FSNENASGN

-462 NGMVLHGGI
+462 NGMVLHGAI

-489 RLSALMGLPNIFV
+489 RLSALMKLPNIFV

-530 NMDSW
+530 NLNNW
-535 RPADLVETAVAWK
+535 RPADLVETAVSWK
-548 NAISSLSTPTCLIF
+548 SAVSSQKTPTCLIY
-562 SRQGTSAIERTPE
+562 SRQGTSAIKRSPD
-575 QLSSIENGGY
+575 QISMIDMGGY
-585 LLEEHEDPNITIV
+585 LLEESDDLDLTIV

-603 VQLAIDA
+603 VQLALDA
-610 AQELKNESINANV
+610 AKELKNDSINANV
-623 VSMPSLDVFLKQSNE
+623 VSMPCLDIFLDQDKE
-638 IQNKIINPNK
+638 YQNKIINPEK

-660 WYKILNRSDKVI
+660 WYRILNRNDKVI

-685 LLEHFGFNKDNVI
+685 LLNHFGFNTDNVI
-698 QTAKSLVN
+698 KTAKSLIN

>member
-1 MNILNIY
+1 M
-8 KKKLRIQFNY
+8 Q
-18 FIGKNSILS
+18 
-27 MLFSLKTLLSI
+27 
-38 QAKGENNLQYS
+38 QS

-83 LWSKH
+83 LWTKH
-88 LKHNPLNPTWFD
+88 LKHNPSNPTWFD

-114 LYSLLHLTGYKL
+114 LYSLLHLTGYNL
-126 SIEDIKDFRQLK
+126 SIEDIKGFRQLK
-138 SKTPGHPEYDINIG
+138 SKTPGHPEYDIDIG
-152 VETTTGPLGQGI
+152 IETTTGPLGQGI

-176 LAAQFNKDDIKP
+176 LAAKFNKHDIKP

-205 ISHEACSFAGTHEL
+205 VSHEACSFAATHNL

-241 TDDSVKRFES
+241 TDDSVKRFDS

-260 GHNVE
+260 GHNFE
-265 EISEAISKAK
+265 EVSEAISIAK
-275 EEPKKPSMIFCK
+275 QEPNKPSMIFCK

-309 DEEIEKTREAL
+309 DEEIKKTREAL
-320 GWQYTAF
+320 GWNYAAF
-327 EIPKDV
+327 EIPKEI
-333 YDFWDSKKSGA
+333 YDFWDSKKIGA
-344 EKNATWENSIKSYKD
+344 DINSSWDDLINNYNE
-359 KYPNDSLELE
+359 KYPDESLELE
-369 RRIKGDM
+369 RRIKGDL
-376 PAKFEQNFLD
+376 PEDFQQTYLN

-391 NTNNLP
+391 NSNNLP

-423 DLTPSNNTFSASST
+423 DLTPSNNTFSSSSST
-437 TFSSENPSGN
+437 FSNENPSGN

-462 NGMVLHGGI
+462 NGMVLHGGV

-514 PTHQPIEHMV
+514 PTHQPIEQMV

-530 NMDSW
+530 NLNSW
-535 RPADLVETAVAWK
+535 RPADLVESAVAWK
-548 NAISSLSTPTCLIF
+548 NAISSSTTPTCLIF

-575 QLSSIENGGY
+575 QLSSIEIGGY
-585 LLEEHEDPNITIV
+585 LLEEYEDANITIV

-610 AQELKNESINANV
+610 AKELKNESIIANV
-623 VSMPSLDVFLKQSNE
+623 VSMPCLDIFLEQS
-638 IQNKIINPNK
+638 IQLQNKIINPHK

-660 WYKILNRSDKVI
+660 WYRILNRSDKVI
-672 GIETFGES
+672 GMEAFGES

-685 LLEHFGFNKDNVI
+685 LLKHFGFNIENVI
-698 QTAKSLVN
+698 KSAKSLIN